1 MTEHNY
7 DQWHTSV
14 GRLVQHIPPVMANT
28 ECREVFAF
36 FEHNPDT
43 PIIAVTD
50 AHNQVTGTVGRLKC
64 LSMLARPLM
73 LDLYSKRPVSLI
85 LDPHP
90 TLIPIETPLDDVAL
104 LLSETRQNVL
114 DGFIIN
120 DEHGY
125 VGIGKLVDLLA
136 CTAQQNK
143 LRAEIFERARQ
154 DAVDANNYR
163 GEFLANMSHE
173 IRTPMNA
180 IMGMTQ
186 LALRQALAPQT
197 RNYLDKILSAAD
209 SLLGI
214 INDVLDFSK
223 IDAGRLTIER
233 VDFEL
238 DNVMRDVA
246 TAVELRAS
254 DKGLEFLTSI
264 DPLLPHFLCGDPLRL
279 RQILL
284 NLSSNAI
291 KFTSTGE
298 VVVKA
303 ERIPAPQGEIGI
315 RFSIRDTGIGLQPDQ
330 IAKLFQ
336 PFTQA
341 DSSTTRR
348 YGGTGLGLAISKQ
361 LCELMGG
368 TIGVES
374 TPGEGSTF
382 WFTLHLQASE
392 IPVAA
397 STDDMDYGALHVLV
411 ADDNSSARRIL
422 TEYLQA
428 VGVTVDVAASGH
440 EALAAIHDSPY
451 DYDLLLLDWKMPV
464 LDGIATVERLLE
476 MPSSHQLPQIIM
488 VSAYDREDIAPQL
501 ASLGISAF
509 LLKPFTQRTLLSTIR
524 TVLLHNTDATPAF
537 SQTSAELPVMWNGVH
552 VLLVDDNDLN
562 QELACELLEQA
573 GFQVTIAEHGQQA
586 LDLLPTRPFGLVLM
600 DIQMPVMDGYTAS
613 RTIRLDP
620 TYAKLPIIAMT
631 ADAMERDYQRAIDAG
646 MNDYISKPIDIQKM
660 FGTLQKW
667 VPPNF

>member
-1 MTEHNY
+1 MTEDGY
-7 DQWHTSV
+7 GQWHTTV
-14 GRLVQHIPPVMANT
+14 GRLVQRVPPVMADT

-36 FEHNPDT
+36 FEHNPDI

-73 LDLYSKRPVSLI
+73 LDLYSKRPVQLI
-85 LDPHP
+85 LDPQP
-90 TLIPIETPLDDVAL
+90 TLIPVETPLDDVAL
-104 LLSETRQNVL
+104 LLSEKRQQTL

-120 DEHGY
+120 DETGY

-154 DAVDANNYR
+154 EAVEANNYR

-197 RNYLDKILSAAD
+197 RNYLDKILSASD

-238 DNVMRDVA
+238 ETVLRDVA

-264 DPLLPHFLCGDPLRL
+264 DPLLPHYLCGDPLRL

-291 KFTSTGE
+291 KFTAEGE

-303 ERIPAPQGEIGI
+303 ERIPAPPGEIGI
-315 RFSIRDTGIGLQPDQ
+315 RFSVRDTGIGLEPHQ

-368 TIGVES
+368 TVGVDS

-382 WFTLHLQASE
+382 WFTLHLTASE
-392 IPVAA
+392 IPVAMA
-397 STDDMDYGALHVLV
+397 VDDMDYGALHVLV

-428 VGVTVDVAASGH
+428 SGVTVDVATSGH
-440 EALAAIHDSPY
+440 EALAAIQDAEY
-451 DYDLLLLDWKMPV
+451 DYDLLLLDWKMPE
-464 LDGIATVERLLE
+464 LDGVATVERLRQ
-476 MPSSHQLPQIIM
+476 MPTTHQLPKIIM
-488 VSAYDREDIAPQL
+488 VSAYDRDDIAPQL
-501 ASLGISAF
+501 DTLGISAF
-509 LLKPFTQRTLLSTIR
+509 LLKPFTLRTLLSTIR
-524 TVLLHNTDATPAF
+524 TVLMQQGDTTSDPA
-537 SQTSAELPVMWNGVH
+537 AKADEAIVKWNNVP

-573 GFQVTIAEHGQQA
+573 GFQVTIADNGQRA
-586 LDLLPTRPFGLVLM
+586 LDLLPTQPFALVLM

-620 TYAKLPIIAMT
+620 AYAQLPIIAMT

-646 MNDYISKPIDIQKM
+646 MNDYISKPIDIPKM

-667 VPPNF
+667 VPPTV